1 MRKQKGYVRKW
12 VNYMSK
18 TTILIGFM
26 GAGKTTVGT
35 VLANITNQ
43 PLLDLDD
50 EFTRETKLSP
60 KEFMEQF
67 GEEEFRTTETRIL
80 KSQLNFDGIISTGG
94 GVVESE
100 LNRQLI
106 QDSSV
111 KVIYLKTSLA
121 NVLERLSHDN
131 VRPMLRKM
139 SVIDLQNCWNRR
151 GIFYQSLSNVTIETT
166 NKKPTKI
173 AREIIDFEQQH
184 DELLPLR
191 SQIDS
196 LDRQIF
202 NLVSQRFDVVREVAS
217 VKEQLHASVVQTER
231 MDEVRAE
238 LKNDFSDN
246 SNISEQLIEKVMNVL
261 FSSSIQREN
270 EQIKKVD

>member
-1 MRKQKGYVRKW
+1 LQKQKGYVRKW

-26 GAGKTTVGT
+26 GAGKTTVGK

-50 EFTRETKLSP
+50 EFTRGTKLSP
-60 KEFMEQF
+60 KEFMEQL

-80 KSQLNFDGIISTGG
+80 KSQLDFDGIISTGG

-106 QDSSV
+106 RDSSAQ
-111 KVIYLKTSLA
+111 VIYLKTSLA

-151 GIFYQSLSNVTIETT
+151 GIFYQLLSNVTIETT
-166 NKKPTKI
+166 NKNPTKI

-246 SNISEQLIEKVMNVL
+246 SNISEQSIEEMMNIL

>member
-1 MRKQKGYVRKW
+1 MQKQKGYVRKW

-60 KEFMEQF
+60 KEFMEQL

-80 KSQLNFDGIISTGG
+80 KSQLDFAGIISTGG

-106 QDSSV
+106 RDSSAQ
-111 KVIYLKTSLA
+111 VIYLKTSLA

-151 GIFYQSLSNVTIETT
+151 GIFYQLLSNVTIETT
-166 NKKPTKI
+166 NKNPTKI

-246 SNISEQLIEKVMNVL
+246 SNISEQLIEEMMNVL